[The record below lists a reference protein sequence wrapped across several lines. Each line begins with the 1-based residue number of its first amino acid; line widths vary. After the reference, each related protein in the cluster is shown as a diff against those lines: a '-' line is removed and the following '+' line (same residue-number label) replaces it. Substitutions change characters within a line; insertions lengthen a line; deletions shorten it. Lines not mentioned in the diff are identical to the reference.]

1 MSERDDRN
9 LGPHEPGDDVPAT
22 AWEAGG
28 SVFDRLK
35 HPRRSSGEPRDGE
48 SGAPADEAPLRQG
61 DDSGGEVLGTPPNPT
76 DSRTGEIDQPG
87 RATTGSSITVGVPGP
102 GEVDYAPHVQR
113 EQIDRRAER
122 RAEQRVAFWFTVATI
137 AGLAFAIM
145 NFAGDKHKQYYTP
158 VLGICLGVAM
168 AGIGFGVIIWAKRL
182 IPDELAVQER
192 EVLRAAPEDVEKTEA
207 LVASGFQETGFA
219 RRPLLRRTLIGSLT
233 AVGALAVVPL
243 LNFGP
248 FPKKSLY
255 HTKWRKG
262 ARLVTQDGTPVKIGD
277 LEIGGITTVF
287 PAVQDASGKYVPMTD
302 IQSAATS
309 STMLI
314 RLRPGE
320 NIPRKGRE
328 NWAYQG
334 HVAYSKICTHAG
346 CPVGLYEQQTHHLL
360 CPCHQSVFDVPDGCR
375 RIGGPATR
383 SLPQLPITVDADG
396 FFVAQSDY
404 HEPVGPGFWERG
416 HYDV

>member
-1 MSERDDRN
+1 MSERDGGN
-9 LGPHEPGDDVPAT
+9 VGPQEPGDDAPQT

-35 HPRRSSGEPRDGE
+35 HPRSSG
-48 SGAPADEAPLRQG
+48 GAADHPPLRQG
-61 DDSGGEVLGTPPNPT
+61 DDSGEERLGTPPHPT
-76 DSRTGEIDQPG
+76 DSRSSEIAQSG
-87 RATTGSSITVGVPGP
+87 RATSSSTITEGGRGP
-102 GEVDYAPHVQR
+102 GEVDYSPNVLR

-122 RAEQRVAFWFTVATI
+122 RAEQIASFWFTVATI
-137 AGLAFAIM
+137 AGLAFAIV

-158 VLGICLGVAM
+158 VLGVCLGLAF
-168 AGIGFGVIIWAKRL
+168 AGIGFGVVIWAKRL

-192 EVLRAAPEDVEKTEA
+192 EVLKASPDDVEKTEA
-207 LVASGFQETGFA
+207 LIGAGIQEVGIA

-255 HTKWRKG
+255 HTRWRKG
-262 ARLVTQDGTPVKIGD
+262 ARLVTQDGAPVKIGD
-277 LEIGGITTVF
+277 LEIGGIVTVF
-287 PAVQDASGKYVPMTD
+287 PAVQDASGKYQPLTD
-302 IQSAATS
+302 IQTAATS

-320 NIPRKGRE
+320 NKPRKGRE
-328 NWAYQG
+328 TWAYQG

-360 CPCHQSVFDVPDGCR
+360 CPCHQSVFNVPDGCR

-383 SLPQLPITVDADG
+383 SLPQLPISVDADG

>member
-9 LGPHEPGDDVPAT
+9 LGPHEPGEDVPAT

-48 SGAPADEAPLRQG
+48 TGASADEPALRQG
-61 DDSGGEVLGTPPNPT
+61 DDSGGEVLGTPPHPT
-76 DSRTGEIDQPG
+76 DSRTAEIDQPG
-87 RATTGSSITVGVPGP
+87 RATGDSSITVGVRGP
-102 GEVDYAPHVQR
+102 GEVDYSPQVQR
-113 EQIDRRAER
+113 EQIDLRAER
-122 RAEQRVAFWFTVATI
+122 RAEQQVAFWFTVATI
-137 AGLAFAIM
+137 AGLGFAIV

-158 VLGICLGVAM
+158 VLGLCLGLAM

-192 EVLRAAPEDVEKTEA
+192 EVLRATPDDVAKTEA
-207 LVASGFQETGFA
+207 LVASGVAETGIA

-287 PAVQDASGKYVPMTD
+287 PAVQDASGKYIPMTD

-314 RLRPGE
+314 RLRPGV
-320 NIPRKGRE
+320 NRPRKGRE

-346 CPVGLYEQQTHHLL
+346 CPISLYEQQTHHLL
-360 CPCHQSVFDVPDGCR
+360 CPCHQSTFDMANDANV
-375 RIGGPATR
+375 IFGPAAR
-383 SLPQLPITVDADG
+383 RLPQMQLDIDSDG
-396 FFVAQSDY
+396 YFIAKMPYDV
-404 HEPVGPGFWERG
+404 PVGPSFWERG
-416 HYDV
+416 